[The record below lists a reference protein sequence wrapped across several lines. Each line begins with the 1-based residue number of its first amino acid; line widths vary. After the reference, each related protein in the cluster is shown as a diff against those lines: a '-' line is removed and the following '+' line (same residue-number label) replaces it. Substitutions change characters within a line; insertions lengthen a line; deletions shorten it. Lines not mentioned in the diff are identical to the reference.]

1 MEVMDDTNDCFDD
14 FPYFQ
19 GVDLTLWL
27 QLLLAALL
35 VLGGGLVW
43 GLSA

>member
-1 MEVMDDTNDCFDD
+1 MDDTDHCFED

-19 GVDLTLWL
+19 GVDLTLWF

-35 VLGGGLVW
+35 VLAGGLVW
-43 GLSA
+43 GLAA

>member
-1 MEVMDDTNDCFDD
+1 MDDTDSCYDD

-19 GVDLTLWL
+19 GVDLTLWF

-35 VLGGGLVW
+35 LVGGGLVW
-43 GLSA
+43 GLSS